1 MKTNRIEILTH
12 DSLYILESKSKYSYE
27 MLEKIVNDYE
37 TLIFDGITLDTN
49 EIVNIYINEFS
60 NSSKRAVKIY
70 PIKYGRIYYRTYR
83 DICFE

>member
-1 MKTNRIEILTH
+1 MKTNRIEILTAQE
-12 DSLYILESKSKYSYE
+12 LYYLESKSTYE
-27 MLEKIVNDYE
+27 YEAIEKIVNDYE

-49 EIVNIYINEFS
+49 EIVDISINEYEYI
-60 NSSKRAVKIY
+60 SKRSTRIY

>member
-27 MLEKIVNDYE
+27 ILEKIVNDYE
-37 TLIFDGITLDTN
+37 TLIFDGVSIDCN
-49 EIVNIYINEFS
+49 EIVDISINEYEYI
-60 NSSKRAVKIY
+60 SKRSTRIY